1 MFVMRVFGT
10 DRNVTNMAAVK
21 RVRVGVCTARLAQ
34 VACKNNGLV
43 VYMHAK
49 LTAKFLKIF

>member
-1 MFVMRVFGT
+1 MRVFGT

-21 RVRVGVCTARLAQ
+21 RVWFGVGTARLAH
-34 VACKNNGLV
+34 VASKNNGLV